1 MNDVDPML
9 IHLNATRSY
18 RNLQPRTRLLLGLGL
33 MGWAGL
39 GILISDQAEK
49 AFGMVPSEK
58 DREEL
63 EKVVPRVRFV
73 EREAGDGGGQ
83 G

>member
-1 MNDVDPML
+1 MSL
-9 IHLNATRSY
+9 WQSY

-73 EREAGDGGGQ
+73 EREGGNNG
-83 G
+83 GER

>member
-1 MNDVDPML
+1 
-9 IHLNATRSY
+9 
-18 RNLQPRTRLLLGLGL
+18 

-73 EREAGDGGGQ
+73 EKGGDDGGQ